1 MTGRESRVR
10 YWTNRLRSTTGEFQH
25 VKPETIKIKENPQMR
40 EPARFLSRLETMSW
54 VRSVGAGLRIF
65 RQRSALLPLLLV
77 KPRLLHLWLST
88 ARKAQVW
95 FGVVLFLLVFVAPPV
110 LSALS
115 DYLYPLITSERKIL
129 VIFARSEIFS
139 NPLRDPRYLQFMAA
153 LWTIGLGS
161 VLILF
166 INQIPAAIR
175 IGRQRAIVLSR
186 KAERIALDDPK
197 ESARLRQDAQ
207 GLLIDVTPQGIEPAS
222 DGQVSDIPTQPTML
236 RFGEISQGRILVSF
250 FAELRRRNVFKV
262 GAAYAM
268 VAWSLIEIA
277 DVVLPALRAPEWTI
291 SFVTVALMIGYP
303 ITLIIAWAF
312 DAPAEDDSAAQLKEP
327 QA

>member
-1 MTGRESRVR
+1 
-10 YWTNRLRSTTGEFQH
+10 
-25 VKPETIKIKENPQMR
+25 MR
-40 EPARFLSRLETMSW
+40 WARTVGGGFLIF
-54 VRSVGAGLRIF
+54 GQRI
-65 RQRSALLPLLLV
+65 ALLPLLLM

-88 ARKAQVW
+88 ARKAQVS
-95 FGVVLFLLVFVAPPV
+95 FGLMLFLLIFVAPPV

-197 ESARLRQDAQ
+197 ESARLRHRAQ
-207 GLLIDVTPQGIEPAS
+207 GLLIDVTLQGVESVS
-222 DGQVSDIPTQPTML
+222 DGQVSDISPQLTGL
-236 RFGEISQGRILVSF
+236 RFGYVSQGRVLVSF
-250 FAELRRRNVFKV
+250 FTELRRRNVFKV

-277 DVVLPALRAPEWTI
+277 DVILPALQAPEWAI
-291 SFVTVALMIGYP
+291 SFVTVLLIIGYP

-312 DAPAEDDSAAQLKEP
+312 DSQSETDSAPVAPTPPDQSVYTTKVISAGDVPPTEC
-327 QA
+327 QQESQ